1 MATSTR
7 RDNGR
12 YYEDAP
18 TQYLAFPH
26 NEPITA
32 VELLVL
38 DPNKIRSYDT
48 NFRLHSNGVTNQ
60 VVETIVNYHRD
71 EMAKGGVEANN
82 LLKVMQKTMRARQIH
97 FYPIMKKID
106 GEMEQVDELWTSKSH
121 KKFNTKDHYGPWNP
135 NNLEC
140 TGYSPDLGN
149 QNLVPNVRFDSL
161 AKDMKRYPSIVRGD
175 GLNLTRCVQYAAAHP
190 GEDLMYPRDFTALT
204 DKLGRL
210 PVQPQHFDAAV
221 FDRYKNRRTPNPP
234 ARLIPSSRAAIALRN
249 TAAPVAPAVIAQA
262 PPAQSG
268 ASQLPPIQF
277 WPPPQVNPRQG
288 APTTTLDSTAGAQST
303 PSRRARSRPS
313 TGPAAVS
320 TLSRPKNSGVK
331 KHTKSRA
338 NVARPDDDARVAQ
351 LQRNP
356 TQFAGSVADLDFLG
370 YIPGHDDTLLDQ
382 QFQPALGLFNP
393 TPQVDSYSHPGYYQ
407 PFVPA
412 PIYHAYG
419 DTTMG
424 DEMIDPALPG
434 DYGGFMTPTPSEIN
448 QFFDDRESG
457 FSQSSPYANNDWV
470 PTGTQVAFP
479 PLSPVGAFWNVPD
492 SVPLEQ
498 YEWDPSYPPQPQL
511 DLSYEQGVS
520 EDYFYEDPALA
531 YDERGAYFPSNFQ
544 Y

>member
-1 MATSTR
+1 MANPTR
-7 RDNGR
+7 RDNSR

-18 TQYLAFPH
+18 TQYLAFPQ

-48 NFRLHSNGVTNQ
+48 IFRLHSNGVTNQ
-60 VVETIVNYHRD
+60 VIETIVNYHRD
-71 EMAKGGVEANN
+71 EMVKGGVEANN
-82 LLKVMQKTMRARQIH
+82 LLKVMQKHMRARRIH
-97 FYPIMKKID
+97 FYPMMKKVR
-106 GEMEQVDELWTSKSH
+106 GGMEQVDEPWTSTLH
-121 KKFNTKDHYGPWNP
+121 KKFNTKDHYGPWDP

-161 AKDMKRYPSIVRGD
+161 AKDMKRYPSIVCGD

-221 FDRYKNRRTPNPP
+221 FDRFKNRRTPNPP

-249 TAAPVAPAVIAQA
+249 DAAPIASAVIAQA
-262 PPAQSG
+262 PRAQSG
-268 ASQLPPIQF
+268 AAQLPPMQF
-277 WPPPQVNPRQG
+277 WPPPQVNPRQA
-288 APTTTLDSTAGAQST
+288 APTTTPDPSVGTQSA
-303 PSRRARSRPS
+303 PSRRARGRPS
-313 TGPAAVS
+313 TRSPAV
-320 TLSRPKNSGVK
+320 KNSGVK
-331 KHTKSRA
+331 KPTKSRA
-338 NVARPDDDARVAQ
+338 NVARANEDARVAQ

-356 TQFAGSVADLDFLG
+356 TQFAGSLTDLNFLD
-370 YIPGHDDTLLDQ
+370 YVTGHDDAPLDQ
-382 QFQPALGLFNP
+382 QFQPALGLFSP
-393 TPQVDSYSHPGYYQ
+393 TPQVDSFPHPVYHQ

-412 PIYHAYG
+412 PVYHPYG

-424 DEMIDPALPG
+424 DDIFDPALPG
-434 DYGGFMTPTPSEIN
+434 DSVGFMTPTPSGIN

-457 FSQSSPYANNDWV
+457 FIQSSPYANNNWA
-470 PTGTQVAFP
+470 PTGPQVYFP
-479 PLSPVGAFWNVPD
+479 PLSPVGAFWNMPG
-492 SVPLEQ
+492 SVPLDQ
-498 YEWDPSYPPQPQL
+498 YEWNISYQPQL
-511 DLSYEQGVS
+511 DPSSEQGVPGGHV
-520 EDYFYEDPALA
+520 YEDPALA
-531 YDERGAYFPSNFQ
+531 WDDRGAYFPSNLQ

>member
-97 FYPIMKKID
+97 FYSIMKKVD

-234 ARLIPSSRAAIALRN
+234 ARLIPSSRAAITLRN
-249 TAAPVAPAVIAQA
+249 AAASVAPTVIAQA

-268 ASQLPPIQF
+268 ASQLPPMQF
-277 WPPPQVNPRQG
+277 WPPPQVNPRQ
-288 APTTTLDSTAGAQST
+288 APTTTSNHAGGTQAA
-303 PSRRARSRPS
+303 PPRRARSRPS
-313 TGPAAVS
+313 TRPAALP
-320 TLSRPKNSGVK
+320 TASRPKNSGVQK
-331 KHTKSRA
+331 PTKSRA
-338 NVARPDDDARVAQ
+338 NVTRPSDDARVAQ

-356 TQFAGSVADLDFLG
+356 TQLAGSFADLDFLG
-370 YIPGHDDTLLDQ
+370 YVPGHDATLLDQ
-382 QFQPALGLFNP
+382 GFQPAFGSSYNP
-393 TPQVDSYSHPGYYQ
+393 TPGVQTYAHPGYHQ
-407 PFVPA
+407 PSVPA
-412 PIYHAYG
+412 PFYHPYG
-419 DTTMG
+419 DAMMG
-424 DEMIDPALPG
+424 DPMFGPALLP
-434 DYGGFMTPTPSEIN
+434 DSDGFNTPTPSEIN

-457 FSQSSPYANNDWV
+457 FIQSSPYANNDWA
-470 PTGTQVAFP
+470 PTGPQVYFP
-479 PLSPVGAFWNVPD
+479 PLSPVGASWNMPG
-492 SVPLEQ
+492 SVPLDQ
-498 YEWDPSYPPQPQL
+498 YEWNISYQPQL
-511 DLSYEQGVS
+511 DPSSEQGVPGGHV
-520 EDYFYEDPALA
+520 YEDPALA
-531 YDERGAYFPSNFQ
+531 WDDRGAYFPSNLQ